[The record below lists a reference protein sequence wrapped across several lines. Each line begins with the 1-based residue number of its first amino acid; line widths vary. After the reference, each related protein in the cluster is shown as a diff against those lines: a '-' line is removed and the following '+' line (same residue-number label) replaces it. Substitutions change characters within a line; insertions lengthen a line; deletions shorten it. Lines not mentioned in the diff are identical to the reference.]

1 MIRYEGNERVTV
13 NLSNGESLNLS
24 EYDLSEFYL
33 LAKEYF
39 TIEED
44 QREILRPYN
53 KKEKIISLFN
63 EYKTNEKTKADVFRE
78 ISTELNISFKAVEKA
93 HYTK

>member
-13 NLSNGESLNLS
+13 ELSNGELLELS
-24 EYDLSEFYL
+24 EYELSEFYL

-39 TIEED
+39 MIDEE

-53 KKEKIISLFN
+53 KKEKILSLFSSH
-63 EYKTNEKTKADVFRE
+63 KSKEKTKADVFRE
-78 ISTELNISFKAVEKA
+78 ISQELNISYKAVEKA
-93 HYTK
+93 YYTK